1 MARLL
6 RSALRAKWLRAALI
20 ALLLFAQHG
29 ALTHALT
36 HAARQAHGG
45 FAQAAAPVHPPTQDN
60 SNAGGT
66 PAKQL
71 TELCAFDLVYS
82 QVLGG
87 AAVTAVDFPV
97 VAATSEILTQ
107 SASARMVSE
116 APPFFAQGP
125 PALI

>member
-1 MARLL
+1 MTRLL

-45 FAQAAAPVHPPTQDN
+45 FAQTAVPVHPLTQAN
-60 SNAGGT
+60 NNAGGI
-66 PAKQL
+66 PVKQL

-87 AAVTAVDFPV
+87 VAVTVVDFPV
-97 VAATSEILTQ
+97 VAATTAVLTQ
-107 SASARMVSE
+107 RASARAVAE
-116 APPFFAQGP
+116 PPPFLAQGP

>member
-1 MARLL
+1 MPCPL

-20 ALLLFAQHG
+20 ALMLFAQHG

-36 HAARQAHGG
+36 HAARQAHGE
-45 FAQAAAPVHPPTQDN
+45 FAQTAVPAHLLTQDKGN
-60 SNAGGT
+60 GGSPT
-66 PAKQL
+66 KQL

-87 AAVTAVDFPV
+87 VAVTAVDFPV
-97 VAATSEILTQ
+97 VAAITAVLTQ
-107 SASARMVSE
+107 RASARTVAE
-116 APPFFAQGP
+116 PPPFLAQGP